1 MIWFYGKPPN
11 PMTLTWHLVVLEPG
25 NCKSPVIKGFKVAT
39 RTLIVFNR
47 SVNTLL
53 KNYEA
58 LLRLAFCIF
67 RWLSKSLIVRVKF
80 SFVCLLMFV
89 SNHIKFTM
97 VRNCSFHFISLNL
110 KNSCRRTSTNLALQ
124 KLLLMCY
131 NSFVIPSHPL
141 VFSYSIKTPLTISV
155 KMSLHTITC
164 YFCLFVHSFHIYFHS
179 DHFCYFSVVM
189 WSIFC
194 YSIMSSCLL
203 HKKQIIYWQKKYI
216 FSFLTIKKV

>member
-1 MIWFYGKPPN
+1 
-11 PMTLTWHLVVLEPG
+11 MTLTWHLVVLEPG

-58 LLRLAFCIF
+58 LLGLAFCIF

-97 VRNCSFHFISLNL
+97 VRNCSFHFI
-110 KNSCRRTSTNLALQ
+110 K
-124 KLLLMCY
+124 
-131 NSFVIPSHPL
+131 F
-141 VFSYSIKTPLTISV
+141 
-155 KMSLHTITC
+155 
-164 YFCLFVHSFHIYFHS
+164 
-179 DHFCYFSVVM
+179 
-189 WSIFC
+189 
-194 YSIMSSCLL
+194 
-203 HKKQIIYWQKKYI
+203 KKQ
-216 FSFLTIKKV
+216 L